1 MAEPSPSPDRLAEV
15 SRLAGELADQILLE
29 SMIGAP
35 SATKVTALGE
45 AVDLLEDCRH
55 PIPDL
60 VTDVLSRLHA
70 RPPLPDA
77 PTPPAGGAP
86 DGGLD
91 EAEAMRG
98 RSRFIPRFLRSLR
111 GP

>member
-77 PTPPAGGAP
+77 PTPPAGG
-86 DGGLD
+86 GLD

>member
-1 MAEPSPSPDRLAEV
+1 MAAPSPSPDRLSEV

-29 SMIGAP
+29 SMLGAP

-45 AVDLLEDCRH
+45 AAHLLEDCHH
-55 PIPDL
+55 PVPDL
-60 VTDVLSRLHA
+60 VADVLSRLHA
-70 RPPLPDA
+70 RPEIDGPAD
-77 PTPPAGGAP
+77 PAGSAVA
-86 DGGLD
+86 DGLGEPETLP
-91 EAEAMRG
+91 G

>member
-1 MAEPSPSPDRLAEV
+1 MADTSPSPDRLAEV

-29 SMIGAP
+29 SMIGTP

-55 PIPDL
+55 PVPDL
-60 VTDVLSRLHA
+60 VADVLRRLEA
-70 RPPLPDA
+70 RPPA
-77 PTPPAGGAP
+77 PEAPPADGAP
-86 DGGLD
+86 EDGIGA
-91 EAEAMRG
+91 AEAAQG